1 MADFAIKIRDEALA
15 TYRAEVA
22 AALKEARQDN
32 ALMFPDVKGWKPITA
47 FDHGVHQ
54 AFYTIRRYL
63 GLNTVRKHLGQGE
76 KESEWWKVMN
86 LFVADVEKGFGDSGL
101 IGSTSQIGPICA
113 ETHFP
118 P

>member
-1 MADFAIKIRDEALA
+1 VNMDNRDAVRLKANNFDSEHGCGSIGRCSTCMADFAIKIRDEALA

-76 KESEWWKVMN
+76 KE
-86 LFVADVEKGFGDSGL
+86 AGDA
-101 IGSTSQIGPICA
+101 TA
-113 ETHFP
+113 
-118 P
+118 